1 MRDRHSRGTALPE
14 TALTIG
20 LALLLVLGA
29 AQMTIIGYTQV
40 SADGAAFVA
49 AHAQAQ
55 NPNANG
61 ETAATSVFSNFSTSN
76 FDNPSPESSMVPM
89 SVTKSVTGFP
99 LMPGLASSYT
109 VTGKDLEYAP
119 EAAGATPAPY
129 VFSVSATLKNYCAP
143 GSSSCSLPN
152 TTYTIYLAQGV
163 GNGNG
168 NGSNGIFSEWRCHQ
182 QYYAKLNWSQNSY
195 ESYAQ
200 IQSSNSTAKVFDPQT
215 SNSIENSIYGWDS
228 GNHACK

>member
-1 MRDRHSRGTALPE
+1 MKHLHPRGTALPE

-29 AQMTIIGYTQV
+29 AQMTLIGYTQI

-49 AHAQAQ
+49 AHTQAQ

-61 ETAATSVFSNFSTSN
+61 ETTAASIFSNFGTSN
-76 FDNPSPESSMVPM
+76 FDNPAPQSSMVPM
-89 SVTKSVTGFP
+89 SVTKSIAGFP
-99 LMPGLASSYT
+99 LMPGLASSYS

-119 EAAGATPAPY
+119 DAAGATPAPY
-129 VFSVSATLKNYCAP
+129 RFGVTAYLHNYCVSNT
-143 GSSSCSLPN
+143 GSCSLPSQ
-152 TTYTIYLAQGV
+152 YSVYLAQGV

-182 QYYAKLNWSQNSY
+182 QYYAKLNWSQMAYPNGYAAIQGSRVYDPLTTNS
-195 ESYAQ
+195 
-200 IQSSNSTAKVFDPQT
+200 V
-215 SNSIENSIYGWDS
+215 ENSIYGWDS
-228 GNHACK
+228 GSNVCK

>member
-1 MRDRHSRGTALPE
+1 MKHSYSRGTALPE
-14 TALTIG
+14 TALTIS

-29 AQMTIIGYTQV
+29 AQMTLIGYTQI

-55 NPNANG
+55 NPSANG
-61 ETAATSVFSNFSTSN
+61 ETAATNVFSNVSASN
-76 FDNPSPESSMVPM
+76 FDNPSPQASMVPM
-89 SVTKSVTGFP
+89 SVSKSIAGFP

-129 VFSVSATLKNYCAP
+129 AFSVSATLKNYCVSN
-143 GSSSCSLPN
+143 SSSCNLPN
-152 TTYTIYLAQGV
+152 TAYTVYLAQGV

-182 QYYAKLNWSQNSY
+182 RYYAQLNWSQRSY
-195 ESYAQ
+195 PDGYGA
-200 IQSSNSTAKVFDPQT
+200 IQGSKTYDPLTNNST
-215 SNSIENSIYGWDS
+215 ENNIYGWDS
-228 GNHACK
+228 GSHACK

>member
-1 MRDRHSRGTALPE
+1 MKYTHKLGTALPE

-29 AQMTIIGYTQV
+29 AQMALIGYTQI

-49 AHAQAQ
+49 AHTQAQ

-61 ETAATSVFSNFSTSN
+61 QTTATSVFSAIGSSN
-76 FDNPSPESSMVPM
+76 FDNPTPAASMVPE
-89 SVTKSVTGFP
+89 SVTKSIAGFP

-119 EAAGATPAPY
+119 DAAGATPAPY
-129 VFSVSATLKNYCAP
+129 SFGATAYLHNYCV
-143 GSSSCSLPN
+143 SNTSSCSLPSK
-152 TTYTIYLAQGV
+152 YSVYLAQGV

-182 QYYAKLNWSQNSY
+182 QYYAKLNWAQMSY
-195 ESYAQ
+195 PDGYSA
-200 IQSSNSTAKVFDPQT
+200 IAGSKVYDPLT
-215 SNSIENSIYGWDS
+215 NNSIENSIYSWDS
-228 GNHACK
+228 GTNVCK